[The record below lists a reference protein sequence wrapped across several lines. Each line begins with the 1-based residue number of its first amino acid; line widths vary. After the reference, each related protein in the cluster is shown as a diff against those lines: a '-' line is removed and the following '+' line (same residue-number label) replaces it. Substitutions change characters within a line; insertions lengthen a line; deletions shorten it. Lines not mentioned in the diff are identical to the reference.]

1 MHEEI
6 RYPVCPYRNVPAAY
20 QRFLGLD
27 SGGIERF
34 FPNARAQRTDGTLL
48 IVRVRGKQAVTGAV
62 QAIEDFNA
70 CISSTW
76 TTTAAAC
83 CAFALASG
91 SDAMHAI
98 VRVAALLFSRPQRL
112 PV

>member
-20 QRFLGLD
+20 QRFFGPD

-34 FPNARAQRTDGTLL
+34 FPNALAQRTDGTLL
-48 IVRVRGKQAVTGAV
+48 IVRVRGKRAFTGLV

-70 CISSTW
+70 RLSRTW
-76 TTTAAAC
+76 TTTAR
-83 CAFALASG
+83 
-91 SDAMHAI
+91 M
-98 VRVAALLFSRPQRL
+98 AALLFSRPQRL